1 MLRHPLF
8 ISTLLYI
15 ADFALITNG
24 MTAHTQPPELNN
36 RARHILKVLVESY
49 IHDGQPVGSRQLAR
63 SSGLDLSAATIRNV
77 MADLEEMGYIRSPHT
92 SAGRIPTSQGYRLF
106 VDALIT
112 VKPLEQQAFSALQ
125 GQLTAERDPN
135 SLIQSASNLLS
146 GITQLTG
153 VVSVP
158 RRNPSAIR
166 QIEFLHL
173 SERQVLAILV
183 MNRNE
188 VQNRIIQLDTDV
200 SSSELQ
206 QAANFLN
213 ERLIGK
219 DLQQARTT
227 LLQEMRE
234 HREEMNRMML
244 AAIALGEKA
253 VADFDSKPAEDCV
266 IAGETNLMSY
276 EDLCDIHKLR
286 ELFAAF
292 TRKRDIL
299 GLLDKCLQADGVK
312 IFIGRESGHS
322 VFDECSLVTAPYEVD
337 GEHLGVL
344 GVIGPKRMPYEK
356 VIPVVDITAKL
367 LGLALKSRN

>member
-1 MLRHPLF
+1 
-8 ISTLLYI
+8 
-15 ADFALITNG
+15 
-24 MTAHTQPPELNN
+24 MTTRQHPELNE

-49 IHDGQPVGSRQLAR
+49 IQDGQPVGSRNLAR

-77 MADLEEMGYIRSPHT
+77 MADLEDMGYIRAPHT
-92 SAGRIPTSQGYRLF
+92 SAGRIPTSQGYRFF
-106 VDALIT
+106 VDALVNIR
-112 VKPLEQQAFSALQ
+112 PLEQQAIHILQ
-125 GQLTAERDPN
+125 GQLKAERDPTA
-135 SLIQSASNLLS
+135 LIQSASSLLS

-153 VVSVP
+153 VVSLP
-158 RRNPSAIR
+158 RRNPSSIR
-166 QIEFLHL
+166 QIEFLSL
-173 SERQVLAILV
+173 SGRQVLAILV

-200 SSSELQ
+200 SSAELQ

-219 DLQQARTT
+219 DLQQARAA
-227 LLQEMRE
+227 LLDEMRE
-234 HREEMNRMML
+234 HREDMNRMML
-244 AAIALGEKA
+244 SAIELGEKT
-253 VADFDSKPAEDCV
+253 VADLAEKLDEDCV
-266 IAGETNLMSY
+266 IAGETNLMGY
-276 EDLCDIHKLR
+276 DDLSDITKLR

-312 IFIGRESGHS
+312 IFIGRESGQA

-337 GEHLGVL
+337 GEQLGVL
-344 GVIGPKRMPYEK
+344 GVIGPKRMPYER

-367 LGLALKSRN
+367 LSLALKSHH

>member
-1 MLRHPLF
+1 
-8 ISTLLYI
+8 
-15 ADFALITNG
+15 
-24 MTAHTQPPELNN
+24 MTIRQHPELNE

-49 IHDGQPVGSRQLAR
+49 IQDGQPVGSRNLAR

-77 MADLEEMGYIRSPHT
+77 MADLEDMGYIRAPHT
-92 SAGRIPTSQGYRLF
+92 SAGRVPTSQGYRLF
-106 VDALIT
+106 VDALVNI
-112 VKPLEQQAFSALQ
+112 KPLEQHAMHILQ
-125 GQLTAERDPN
+125 GQLKAERDPAA
-135 SLIQSASNLLS
+135 LIQSASSLLS

-153 VVSVP
+153 VVSLP
-158 RRNPSAIR
+158 RRNPSSIR
-166 QIEFLHL
+166 QIEFLSL
-173 SERQVLAILV
+173 SSRQVLAILV

-188 VQNRIIQLDTDV
+188 VQNRIIQLDADV

-219 DLQQARTT
+219 DLQQARAA
-227 LLQEMRE
+227 LLEEMRE
-234 HREEMNRMML
+234 HREDMNRMML
-244 AAIALGEKA
+244 AAIELGEKT
-253 VADFDSKPAEDCV
+253 VADLGDQKQEEDCV
-266 IAGETNLMSY
+266 IAGETNLMGY
-276 EDLCDIHKLR
+276 DDLSDITKLR

-312 IFIGRESGHS
+312 IFIGRESGQA

-337 GEHLGVL
+337 GEQLGVL
-344 GVIGPKRMPYEK
+344 GVIGPKRIPYER

-367 LGLALKSRN
+367 LSLALKSRH